1 MFLLSDFIVGKASLY
16 HVPDEIIFSLGDFIV
31 GSWRELASIIF
42 YDAYGYLRSACMLW
56 LSLVPK

>member
-31 GSWRELASIIF
+31 GSWLELATIIF
-42 YDAYGYLRSACMLW
+42 YDAYGYALHA
-56 LSLVPK
+56 KTFI